1 MENVGL
7 RNWTRFEPITL
18 LLFTLAAL
26 AQQPPLGGSAV
37 VSEPGRVAAAET
49 VTASAVVTAA
59 DNATRE
65 ITLKTSG
72 SPSCARCSSERDSV
86 G

>member
-7 RNWTRFEPITL
+7 RNWTRFGPITL